1 MHVFEWVTLI
11 IFVDDW
17 HCEVFFFGCE
27 KKTSFS
33 VCELSNNFGGVTT
46 SSPQPKKNYD
56 HVNITCGMV
65 NRAARQVHHN
75 LKVTERHMVTIP
87 AKTTWKFVNIFSW
100 ILCPNQPKPRYHVVK
115 KPTKLTLNN
124 HHRQATKPNYPITNN
139 KQSPLYWLAPAKTF
153 GSSLEEV

>member
-1 MHVFEWVTLI
+1 MSNSYYICRRLALWGFLFLVVKKKLPFQSVSWVTILAAWRR
-11 IFVDDW
+11 V
-17 HCEVFFFGCE
+17 HP
-27 KKTSFS
+27 
-33 VCELSNNFGGVTT
+33 N
-46 SSPQPKKNYD
+46 QKKNYD

-139 KQSPLYWLAPAKTF
+139 KQSPVHWLAPAKTF